1 MAKVIQKQADLEL
14 IYGTHPV
21 FEVLQQKRRKVFELF
36 VLESDHATLK
46 KIQTLL
52 PKHPVTIHKMKR
64 ETLTLKLGTT
74 DHQGLGALVQPFAFR
89 KKFFEKEK
97 SPFLLLLDG
106 VQDVRN
112 LGAII
117 RSAYCT
123 GVDGVIIC
131 KKKSATITATALKAS
146 AGLAERMEIYQAP
159 SIESVLIELKNAGY
173 ALYVAALSKQEN
185 AFTVDYKMPLCLV
198 IGSEGSGVSN
208 TTLKAGTIVTLPQKS
223 AEVSYNASVAAG
235 ILMSLIAFG
244 KK

>member
-1 MAKVIQKQADLEL
+1 MAKNIQKALDVEL

-46 KIQTLL
+46 KIQGLL

-64 ETLTLKLGTT
+64 ETLTQKLGTA
-74 DHQGLGALVQPFAFR
+74 DHQGVGALVQPFAFR
-89 KKFFEKEK
+89 KKFFDPKA
-97 SPFLLLLDG
+97 SPFLVLLDG

-131 KKKSATITATALKAS
+131 KKKSAHITSTALKAS

-159 SIESVLIELKNAGY
+159 SIESALIELKNANY
-173 ALYVAALSKQEN
+173 TLYVAALSKEAN
-185 AFTVDYKMPLCLV
+185 AFTMDYKQPLCLV
-198 IGSEGSGVSN
+198 IGSEGTGVSN
-208 TTLKAGTIVTLPQKS
+208 STLRAGTIITLPQKS

-244 KK
+244 KR